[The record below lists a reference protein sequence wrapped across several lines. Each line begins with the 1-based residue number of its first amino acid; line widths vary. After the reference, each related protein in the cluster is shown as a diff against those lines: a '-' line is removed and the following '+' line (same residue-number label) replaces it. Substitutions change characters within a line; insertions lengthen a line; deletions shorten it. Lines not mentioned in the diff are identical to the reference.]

1 VAAPPTLSVVVV
13 SFIRL
18 NDVSS
23 VEIELPLINKVF
35 PITTLLVEEPISVI
49 ATADAFVLNLKVSVT
64 LRVSP
69 PWISFVA

>member
-23 VEIELPLINKVF
+23 VEMELPLINKVF
-35 PITTLLVEEPISVI
+35 PITTLLVE
-49 ATADAFVLNLKVSVT
+49 DLFQL
-64 LRVSP
+64 
-69 PWISFVA
+69 